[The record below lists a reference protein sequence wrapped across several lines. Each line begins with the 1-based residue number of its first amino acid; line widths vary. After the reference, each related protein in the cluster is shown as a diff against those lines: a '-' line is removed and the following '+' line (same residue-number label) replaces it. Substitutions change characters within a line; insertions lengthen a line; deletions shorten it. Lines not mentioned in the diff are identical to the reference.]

1 MPDSGDTRCN
11 HTRKQRDLDKEVF
24 YHVVRLLE
32 CEYISMATCRT
43 FCRYSQVVIFS
54 NSSSVREEERV
65 HCACRC
71 RVSKPPTVVTGDNK
85 FGVEILG

>member
-24 YHVVRLLE
+24 YHVVRLRE
-32 CEYISMATCRT
+32 CEYFYGNMSHILPIL
-43 FCRYSQVVIFS
+43 QVVIFS